1 MWVYQVRINHSK
13 WCVMMVCDRDIIMR
27 INVLCARPRGSSP
40 AVVRFA
46 LLHTNL
52 DVVLNLDEQFVD
64 G

>member
-1 MWVYQVRINHSK
+1 
-13 WCVMMVCDRDIIMR
+13 MMVCDRDIIMR